1 MSTKDAVIEM
11 IRSLPEDATW
21 PQIVA
26 EGMARFGDPG
36 DEDENLTR
44 EEWEAAWVAECE
56 RRLADLR
63 SGRTVGIP
71 AEEVMRKMKEKYG

>member
-11 IRSLPEDATW
+11 IRALPDGATW

-26 EGMARFGDPG
+26 EGVARFGDP
-36 DEDENLTR
+36 DEDEVLTR
-44 EEWEAAWVAECE
+44 EEWEEAWIAEAE